1 LREAIHGSVRQVP
14 AACNVLEALAGIVPA
29 AVAEP
34 RTALMVG
41 NGGPSACAPCG
52 RGQGEDVLTPAR

>member
-1 LREAIHGSVRQVP
+1 
-14 AACNVLEALAGIVPA
+14 VLEALAGIVPA

-41 NGGPSACAPCG
+41 NGGRSAGAPYG